1 LKRSLL
7 FLSLSLGIFWFANYL
22 QHHVHFNDINPKEV
36 QQSIQ
41 QTLDDKGKEMGR
53 ALENFYDGKDFNE
66 EIDTIKHEGISFLL
80 FDKDDLKYWSNSSSA
95 FEDALDSVKSGRSF
109 FKLKNAWYLTEYLTK
124 REETY
129 IALFPIKTEYS
140 IQNNYLVNSF
150 NPRLNIPEGTELIT
164 AKVTKEPTFLNLKNE
179 TIFSLKLPMNGSRN
193 NDDSAL
199 LWLLYLISLGCLIF
213 FFYNIGIVLTGMF
226 KTNVSLLIYC
236 AAIII
241 LRLISLNNKF
251 PAILYTQR
259 IFDPE
264 YYASST
270 LLKSLGDFFVNVII
284 VFYLTLFLTK
294 RWKNEGWIKIISSRK
309 LYSILF
315 ISTSLFILFECAGL
329 INYLFYGLI
338 INSSISF
345 NIGNIFELNS
355 MSFYGFIIIG
365 LLLTT
370 FYLIADSLVK
380 LFISLNIS
388 FIRLLIY
395 VSSVLIITY
404 IVNLRESRWDLPTAS
419 FAVAIF
425 YCSYFIR
432 MKRTNFFN
440 YSSYLLIIFL
450 FSSYS
455 AIKIF
460 TYNNQKEESLRIIL
474 ASKID
479 KQRDY
484 IAEHLY
490 EDIDEKIK
498 VDENIANFFLHAHKS
513 DAELERIFH
522 QSYFIGYWNRYDI
535 SIDEFNAKGKQL
547 WDSLS
552 DKNIQYYD
560 SLLAAQGS
568 QTLSPDLFFIY
579 NSSGRTSYIA
589 RLMVMDSKNKNRK
602 RSTLIIHINSKYV
615 QEKSGFPELLI
626 TDVIPYSKDFT
637 KYSYARYN
645 NDSLVNQNGDFR
657 YYLFA
662 SSFGNFK
669 DEHAFI
675 DKDKYNHLIYKVSN
689 SSTIVMSKK
698 KEGLIDYVTL
708 FSYLFTLFCIF
719 NLMVLAFRNYPEK
732 FRKIQ
737 IDFNNRIQFSMLTLV
752 ALSLLIIGSGTIYYI
767 IKKYNNQ
774 QYQQISDHITS
785 LLVGIEN
792 EMNGERNKNAS
803 MNVDSL
809 GGLPALYNN
818 SNSDYNIYDLTGNLL
833 YSTQPKIY
841 KEGIISPKMNSDAFL
856 NLNTKPRTEYIQNER
871 IGSLEYIAAY
881 VPIRNQSNKVIG
893 YLNLP
898 YFSKETELKN
908 EISGFVVALIN
919 FYILLFALAIVMALF
934 ISNYITQPL
943 RIIRNSIS
951 NIRLGKKNEL
961 ILVSR
966 KDEIGALVNE
976 YNRMVNELAASAELL
991 VKSERESAWREM
1003 AKQVAHEIKNPL
1015 TPMKL
1020 SIQHLERTWKN
1031 HPDKMQEMIEK
1042 TAKTLIEQIDSLSNI
1057 ATEFANFAQMPKINN
1072 EVINLAEVIE
1082 GTCNLYKDTEG
1093 IKIIHSIYIPNIQ
1106 EGIAPNL
1113 PLFGDKEQLSRAFSN
1128 LIKNGIQAI
1137 PEGEKGIINITI
1149 SDNQDSYIVS
1159 ISDNGSGI
1167 PEDKTDKIFNPNFTT
1182 KTTGMGLGLAIVK
1195 NSIESMRGSITFET
1209 TLGVGTTFI
1218 VKIPKYN
1225 KEN

>member
-1 LKRSLL
+1 
-7 FLSLSLGIFWFANYL
+7 
-22 QHHVHFNDINPKEV
+22 
-36 QQSIQ
+36 
-41 QTLDDKGKEMGR
+41 
-53 ALENFYDGKDFNE
+53 
-66 EIDTIKHEGISFLL
+66 
-80 FDKDDLKYWSNSSSA
+80 
-95 FEDALDSVKSGRSF
+95 
-109 FKLKNAWYLTEYLTK
+109 
-124 REETY
+124 
-129 IALFPIKTEYS
+129 
-140 IQNNYLVNSF
+140 
-150 NPRLNIPEGTELIT
+150 
-164 AKVTKEPTFLNLKNE
+164 
-179 TIFSLKLPMNGSRN
+179 
-193 NDDSAL
+193 
-199 LWLLYLISLGCLIF
+199 
-213 FFYNIGIVLTGMF
+213 
-226 KTNVSLLIYC
+226 
-236 AAIII
+236 
-241 LRLISLNNKF
+241 
-251 PAILYTQR
+251 
-259 IFDPE
+259 
-264 YYASST
+264 
-270 LLKSLGDFFVNVII
+270 
-284 VFYLTLFLTK
+284 
-294 RWKNEGWIKIISSRK
+294 
-309 LYSILF
+309 
-315 ISTSLFILFECAGL
+315 
-329 INYLFYGLI
+329 
-338 INSSISF
+338 
-345 NIGNIFELNS
+345 
-355 MSFYGFIIIG
+355 
-365 LLLTT
+365 
-370 FYLIADSLVK
+370 
-380 LFISLNIS
+380 
-388 FIRLLIY
+388 
-395 VSSVLIITY
+395 
-404 IVNLRESRWDLPTAS
+404 
-419 FAVAIF
+419 
-425 YCSYFIR
+425 
-432 MKRTNFFN
+432 
-440 YSSYLLIIFL
+440 
-450 FSSYS
+450 
-455 AIKIF
+455 
-460 TYNNQKEESLRIIL
+460 
-474 ASKID
+474 
-479 KQRDY
+479 
-484 IAEHLY
+484 
-490 EDIDEKIK
+490 
-498 VDENIANFFLHAHKS
+498 
-513 DAELERIFH
+513 
-522 QSYFIGYWNRYDI
+522 
-535 SIDEFNAKGKQL
+535 
-547 WDSLS
+547 
-552 DKNIQYYD
+552 
-560 SLLAAQGS
+560 
-568 QTLSPDLFFIY
+568 
-579 NSSGRTSYIA
+579 
-589 RLMVMDSKNKNRK
+589 
-602 RSTLIIHINSKYV
+602 
-615 QEKSGFPELLI
+615 
-626 TDVIPYSKDFT
+626 
-637 KYSYARYN
+637 
-645 NDSLVNQNGDFR
+645 
-657 YYLFA
+657 
-662 SSFGNFK
+662 
-669 DEHAFI
+669 
-675 DKDKYNHLIYKVSN
+675 
-689 SSTIVMSKK
+689 
-698 KEGLIDYVTL
+698 
-708 FSYLFTLFCIF
+708 
-719 NLMVLAFRNYPEK
+719 
-732 FRKIQ
+732 
-737 IDFNNRIQFSMLTLV
+737 
-752 ALSLLIIGSGTIYYI
+752 
-767 IKKYNNQ
+767 
-774 QYQQISDHITS
+774 
-785 LLVGIEN
+785 
-792 EMNGERNKNAS
+792 